1 MHALTR
7 RVILTACSGAHRRPA
22 SSAILQTPMKD
33 WDARALI
40 SSTTPTGLPGDVF
53 GDVMSQVLEFAPN
66 GFALTM
72 SDGSIVLVNAE
83 LERMFGYSRTQL
95 LASHIE
101 RLLPKR
107 FHEGHALLRDGN
119 WNDFKP
125 RNMGAGREFFGLR
138 ADGSEFPIEIG
149 INALQTPQGML
160 VVETIADISVR
171 KRLEK
176 MFQKIVEAAPCGIVM
191 IDDQGHI
198 AMINPQVESM
208 FGYERSELI
217 GSPLEILL
225 PERLRAAHGPQR
237 RAFTAAPAL
246 RQMGVGRDLTA
257 RRKDGSE
264 FPVEIGLNPVA
275 GSPEGLVLAM
285 VTDITKRNTMQLEL
299 RQANANL
306 EEFMYAA
313 SHDLKSP
320 LRGIA
325 DLVEWIS
332 EDLGSSAAPDVA
344 RNLVRVNDRVRRLD
358 RVIDDLLAYARAGAT
373 SSDEVMVDPQA
384 VIDALLELLPRP
396 PGFTV
401 TTHITAQPF
410 VTSRAPLESMLLNL
424 ISNAINHHDR
434 PVGAI
439 DIRAED
445 DGRCCVF
452 RIADD
457 GPGIPPAQHE
467 RVFRMFQS
475 LARGARL
482 HSGIGLA
489 LTKRLVEAHG
499 GWMKLDSVEGV
510 RGATFSVWWP
520 RFQWRKDDD

>member
-1 MHALTR
+1 M
-7 RVILTACSGAHRRPA
+7 
-22 SSAILQTPMKD
+22 SSVM
-33 WDARALI
+33 
-40 SSTTPTGLPGDVF
+40 PTGLPSDLI

-72 SDGSIVLVNAE
+72 GDGNIVLVNAE
-83 LERMFGYSRTQL
+83 LERMFGYSREQL
-95 LASHIE
+95 LSSRIE
-101 RLLPKR
+101 RLLPER
-107 FHEGHALLRDGN
+107 FREGHALLRDGR

-125 RNMGAGREFFGLR
+125 RSLGAGRELVGLR

-149 INALQTPQGML
+149 INALQTPRGMM

-191 IDDQGHI
+191 IDDQGRI
-198 AMINPQVESM
+198 AMVNPQTESM

-217 GSPLEILL
+217 GNPLEMLL
-225 PERLRAAHGPQR
+225 PERLRAAHGGHR
-237 RAFTAAPAL
+237 RAFTANPAL

-257 RRKDGSE
+257 RRKDGFE

-275 GSPEGLVLAM
+275 GNPEGLVLAM
-285 VTDITKRNTMQLEL
+285 VTDITRRNTLQLEL

-320 LRGIA
+320 LRGIS
-325 DLVEWIS
+325 DLVEWIA
-332 EDLGSSAAPDVA
+332 EDLGTGVAPEVA
-344 RNLVRVNDRVRRLD
+344 RNLTRVSDRVQRLD

-373 SSDEVMVDPQA
+373 SGDGVTVNPRAVVDA
-384 VIDALLELLPRP
+384 VLEILPRP
-396 PGFTV
+396 PDFAVTV
-401 TTHITAQPF
+401 HVDAQPF
-410 VTSRAPLESMLLNL
+410 VTSRAPLESMLRNL
-424 ISNAINHHDR
+424 ISNAVDHHDR
-434 PVGAI
+434 TAGNIAI
-439 DIRAED
+439 RVED
-445 DGRCCVF
+445 DGRYCVF
-452 RIADD
+452 KIADD
-457 GPGIPPAQHE
+457 GPGIPPAHHE
-467 RVFRMFQS
+467 RVFRMFQT
-475 LARGARL
+475 LARGDQRQ
-482 HSGIGLA
+482 SGIGLA

-499 GWMKLDSVEGV
+499 GWIKLDSAEGA

>member
-1 MHALTR
+1 M
-7 RVILTACSGAHRRPA
+7 
-22 SSAILQTPMKD
+22 TP
-33 WDARALI
+33 
-40 SSTTPTGLPGDVF
+40 GLPGDVI
-53 GDVMSQVLEFAPN
+53 GDVLSQVLEFAPN

-72 SDGSIVLVNAE
+72 GDGSIVLVNAE
-83 LERMFGYSRTQL
+83 LERMFGYSRTEL
-95 LASHIE
+95 LESHIE
-101 RLLPKR
+101 RLLPER
-107 FHEGHALLRDGN
+107 FHEGHAQLRDGN

-125 RNMGAGREFFGLR
+125 RSMGAGREFFGLR

-149 INALQTPQGML
+149 INALQTPRGMM

-176 MFQKIVEAAPCGIVM
+176 MFQKMVEAAPCGIVM
-191 IDDQGHI
+191 IDGQGRI
-198 AMINPQVESM
+198 AMINPQAESM

-217 GSPLEILL
+217 GNPLEILL
-225 PERLRAAHGPQR
+225 PERLRAAHGAHRQ
-237 RAFTAAPAL
+237 AFTGAPAI

-275 GSPEGLVLAM
+275 GNPEGLVLAM
-285 VTDITKRNTMQLEL
+285 VTDITLRNTMQLEL

-320 LRGIA
+320 LRGIS
-325 DLVEWIS
+325 DLVEWIG
-332 EDLGSSAAPDVA
+332 EDLGANVAPEVA

-373 SSDEVMVDPQA
+373 SAEEVMIEPQD
-384 VIDALLELLPRP
+384 VIDAVLELLPRP
-396 PGFTV
+396 SGFTV
-401 TTHITAQPF
+401 TRHVTAQPF

-434 PVGAI
+434 TTGCI

-445 DGRCCVF
+445 AGRYCVF
-452 RIADD
+452 QIADD
-457 GPGIPPAQHE
+457 GPGIPPVHHE

-475 LARGARL
+475 LAQGQQR

-499 GWMKLDSVEGV
+499 GWIKLDSREGV

-520 RFQWRKDDD
+520 RFQWRKSND

>member
-1 MHALTR
+1 MLS
-7 RVILTACSGAHRRPA
+7 I
-22 SSAILQTPMKD
+22 
-33 WDARALI
+33 
-40 SSTTPTGLPGDVF
+40 TPTGLPGDVL

-72 SDGSIVLVNAE
+72 SDGCIVLVNAE
-83 LERMFGYSRTQL
+83 LERMFGYSRAQL
-95 LASHIE
+95 LESHIE
-101 RLLPKR
+101 RLLPER
-107 FHEGHALLRDGN
+107 FHDGHALLRDGN

-125 RNMGAGREFFGLR
+125 RSMGAGREFFGLR

-149 INALQTPQGML
+149 INALQTPRGTMI
-160 VVETIADISVR
+160 VETIADISVR

-191 IDDQGHI
+191 IDGQGRI
-198 AMINPQVESM
+198 AMINPQAESM

-217 GSPLEILL
+217 GNPLEILL
-225 PERLRAAHGPQR
+225 PERLRAAHGAHRQ
-237 RAFTAAPAL
+237 AFTGAPAI

-275 GSPEGLVLAM
+275 GNPEGLVLAM
-285 VTDITKRNTMQLEL
+285 VTDITRRSTLQLEL

-320 LRGIA
+320 LRGIS
-325 DLVEWIS
+325 DLVDWIS
-332 EDLGSSAAPDVA
+332 EDLGSGVAPDVA

-373 SSDEVMVDPQA
+373 SSDEVMVDPHA
-384 VIDALLELLPRP
+384 FIEALLELLPRP
-396 PGFTV
+396 PGFVV
-401 TTHITAQPF
+401 TAHVTAQPF

-424 ISNAINHHDR
+424 ISNAIHHHDR
-434 PVGAI
+434 SAGRI
-439 DIRAED
+439 EIRAED
-445 DGRCCVF
+445 DGRYCVF

-457 GPGIPPAQHE
+457 GPGIPPEHHE

-475 LARGARL
+475 LARGAQR

-489 LTKRLVEAHG
+489 LTKRLVEGHG
-499 GWMKLDSVEGV
+499 GWIKLDSKEGA

-520 RFQWRKDDD
+520 RFQWRKNDD

>member
-1 MHALTR
+1 MSL
-7 RVILTACSGAHRRPA
+7 
-22 SSAILQTPMKD
+22 
-33 WDARALI
+33 
-40 SSTTPTGLPGDVF
+40 TTPTGLPGDVM
-53 GDVMSQVLEFAPN
+53 GEVMSQVLEFAPN

-83 LERMFGYSRTQL
+83 LERMFGYSRAAL
-95 LASHIE
+95 LESHIE
-101 RLLPKR
+101 RLLPER
-107 FHEGHALLRDGN
+107 FHEGHAQLRDGL

-125 RNMGAGREFFGLR
+125 RSMGAGREFFGLR

-149 INALQTPQGML
+149 INALQTPRGTMI
-160 VVETIADISVR
+160 VETIADISVR

-176 MFQKIVEAAPCGIVM
+176 MFQKMVEAAPCGIVM
-191 IDDQGHI
+191 IDGQGRI
-198 AMINPQVESM
+198 AMVNPQAESM

-217 GSPLEILL
+217 GNALEILL
-225 PERLRAAHGPQR
+225 PERLRAAHGGHRQ
-237 RAFTAAPAL
+237 AFSAAPAL

-275 GSPEGLVLAM
+275 GSQEGLVLAM
-285 VTDITKRNTMQLEL
+285 VTDITRRNTMQLEL

-320 LRGIA
+320 LSGIC
-325 DLVEWIS
+325 DLVEWIA
-332 EDLGSSAAPDVA
+332 EDLGAGVAPEVA
-344 RNLVRVNDRVRRLD
+344 RNLVRVSDRVRRLD

-373 SSDEVMVDPQA
+373 SSDEVLVDPQA
-384 VIDALLELLPRP
+384 VIHAVLDMLPRHA
-396 PGFTV
+396 GFV
-401 TTHITAQPF
+401 VEACVVAQPF
-410 VTSRAPLESMLLNL
+410 VTSPAPLESMLRNL

-434 PVGAI
+434 TTGRI
-439 DIRAED
+439 DINVAD
-445 DGRCCVF
+445 DGRYCVF

-457 GPGIPPAQHE
+457 GPGIAPAQQE

-475 LARGARL
+475 SARGDPRR
-482 HSGIGLA
+482 SGIGLA

-499 GWMKLDSVEGV
+499 GWIKLESAEGV
-510 RGATFSVWWP
+510 RGTTFSVWWP
-520 RFQWRKDDD
+520 RFQWRKDND